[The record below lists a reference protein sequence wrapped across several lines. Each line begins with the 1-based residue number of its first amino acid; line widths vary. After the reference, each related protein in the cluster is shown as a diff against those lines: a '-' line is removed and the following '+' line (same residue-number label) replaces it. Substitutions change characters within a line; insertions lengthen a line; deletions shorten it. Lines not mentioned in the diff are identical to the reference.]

1 MVSSGKL
8 CSSSRGVSA
17 VRSAGCRSEQRKRP
31 WLAAEAAG
39 SARNSEGDKPVF
51 APCKFCACI

>member
-8 CSSSRGVSA
+8 CSSSGGVSA
-17 VRSAGCRSEQRKRP
+17 VRSAGCHSEQRKRP
-31 WLAAEAAG
+31 RLAAEAG
-39 SARNSEGDKPVF
+39 FERNSEGDKPVF